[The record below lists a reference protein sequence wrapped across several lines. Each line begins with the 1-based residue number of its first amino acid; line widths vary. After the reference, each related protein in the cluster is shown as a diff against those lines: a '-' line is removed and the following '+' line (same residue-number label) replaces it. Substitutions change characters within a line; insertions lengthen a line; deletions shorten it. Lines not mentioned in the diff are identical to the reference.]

1 MLLRDSTGDGSDALN
16 AAVGWGCSSS
26 AASPE
31 LNERPR
37 QSAGALAVM
46 QPRFLMSELLGIG
59 DRVHAEPAMT
69 LAEPRTITPG

>member
-1 MLLRDSTGDGSDALN
+1 MSALGE
-16 AAVGWGCSSS
+16 A
-26 AASPE
+26 
-31 LNERPR
+31 R
-37 QSAGALAVM
+37 ALAVM